1 CAMRGYDVG
10 YFDVW

>member
-1 CAMRGYDVG
+1 CARMGYYG

>member
-1 CAMRGYDVG
+1 CAMRNYDVG